1 MKRTVHLPQDLAERV
16 DAYLCEHPELTFST
30 LVQDALARRVTPAD
44 PRALLDLIGLV
55 PEAST
60 AAARQ
65 RAEDRVVGG
74 ER

>member
-1 MKRTVHLPQDLAERV
+1 MKRTVYLPNDLAERV
-16 DAYLCEHPELTFST
+16 DAYLCEHAELTFST
-30 LVQDALARRVTPAD
+30 LVQDALARRVTHPD

-60 AAARQ
+60 AARQ
-65 RAEDRVVGG
+65 RAEDRVVGR